1 MISKEKKNTLHIA
14 SCSFGKDSLATILL
28 ALEHGEPLD
37 EAVYCEV
44 MFDKRT
50 SGEVPEH
57 RAFIYETALPR
68 LERLGIPVRVL
79 RSDKTYLDLFA
90 GTVTR
95 GPKKGLR
102 RGFPLC
108 GHCYVQ
114 RDCKLRPI
122 RRYNRTLTPD
132 TVQYGDG
139 ENPVVLKSEFLLS
152 LCEQLI
158 GAGKLSAKEKSV
170 IDRCTA
176 QVYRDYI
183 RSGYHG
189 AVPTLQDFHAELLRQ
204 PEKEAQ
210 DVALAIE
217 LFTDGSLNTFAKPT
231 NVDTNAR
238 ILCYDIRD
246 LGKQLLPVGMLVV
259 LDSIFNRIIRNRGL
273 KRNTWIYIDEIYLLF
288 QHEYSANFLFTLWK
302 RMRKYQAC
310 GTGISQN
317 IEDLLQSHTA
327 RTMLANSEFLIM
339 LNQAATDREE
349 LAHLLKI
356 SDNQLSYI
364 TNVDSG
370 RGLIKCG
377 SAIVP
382 FVDHFPKN
390 KLYQMMTTKPSDLAS

>member
-1 MISKEKKNTLHIA
+1 MR
-14 SCSFGKDSLATILL
+14 
-28 ALEHGEPLD
+28 ALG
-37 EAVYCEV
+37 
-44 MFDKRT
+44 
-50 SGEVPEH
+50 GEVINISATSPNHINAMDMEQ
-57 RAFIYETALPR
+57 
-68 LERLGIPVRVL
+68 G
-79 RSDKTYLDLFA
+79 
-90 GTVTR
+90 
-95 GPKKGLR
+95 
-102 RGFPLC
+102 
-108 GHCYVQ
+108 
-114 RDCKLRPI
+114 
-122 RRYNRTLTPD
+122 
-132 TVQYGDG
+132 YGDG

-217 LFTDGSLNTFAKPT
+217 LFTDAVSTPLPSPPMWTPTPVSSATISGTF
-231 NVDTNAR
+231 
-238 ILCYDIRD
+238 
-246 LGKQLLPVGMLVV
+246 GKQLLPVGMLVV
-259 LDSIFNRIIRNRGL
+259 LDSIFNRIIRNRQQG
-273 KRNTWIYIDEIYLLF
+273 RNTWIYIDEIYLLF

-302 RMRKYQAC
+302 RVRKYRAC
-310 GTGISQN
+310 CTGITQN
-317 IEDLLQSHTA
+317 VDDLLQSHTA
-327 RTMLANSEFLIM
+327 RTMLANSEFLVM
-339 LNQAATDREE
+339 LNQAATDRTE
-349 LAHLLKI
+349 LARLLNI

-382 FVDHFPKN
+382 FVDSFPRHTR
-390 KLYQMMTTKPSDLAS
+390 LYQMMTTRPSDLIA